1 MKDIQELKKT
11 VSDNQEAS
19 LVNSWICSYC
29 IPLLDIR
36 TTRRYDYD
44 FLSADA
50 NKSGNRIMSHG
61 HDLAMIL

>member
-19 LVNSWICSYC
+19 LVNNWICSYC

-36 TTRRYDYD
+36 TTRRCNYD
-44 FLSADA
+44 FLSVDA
-50 NKSGNRIMSHG
+50 NKSGNRIMSQG